1 MKVAWGIT
9 GSGDFLTEIVRT
21 MKEVAQANSETKIYI
36 FLSKAAD
43 KVVKWYGLQ
52 KELERISDKIFREVD
67 ANTTE
72 PFYYIPGALQVGKFD
87 FFIVC
92 PATGNTVAKIVS
104 GIADTLIT
112 NSVAQAAK
120 ANTPIYIMPVGQV
133 DGKQVTILPSCK
145 KLELEM
151 RKIDLR
157 NTAAL
162 SRMRSIHVFSD
173 PVEIKA
179 IFEGVLINI
188 LVTASRTQPETR
200 VSTTSLVV
208 VFCHLGFRIS

>member
-9 GSGDFLTEIVRT
+9 GSGDYMPEIVKT
-21 MKEVAQANSETKIYI
+21 MKEIAQRDREVKIYI

-43 KVVKWYGLQ
+43 KVVKWYGLF
-52 KELERISDKIFREVD
+52 KELKNVSDKIYIEVD
-67 ANTTE
+67 SNTTE
-72 PFYYIPGALQVGKFD
+72 PFYYIPGALQIGKFD

-120 ANTPIYIMPVGQV
+120 ANIPIYVMPVDHV
-133 DGKQVTILPSCK
+133 EGKQVTTLPSGE

-151 RKIDLR
+151 REVDLE
-157 NTAAL
+157 NT
-162 SRMRSIHVFSD
+162 SRLAKMRSIHVFYS
-173 PVEIKA
+173 PSEI
-179 IFEGVLINI
+179 EGVIKKY
-188 LVTASRTQPETR
+188 S
-200 VSTTSLVV
+200 
-208 VFCHLGFRIS
+208 G

>member
-9 GSGDFLTEIVRT
+9 GSGDYMPEIVKT
-21 MKEVAQANSETKIYI
+21 MKETAQRNREVKIYI

-43 KVVKWYGLQ
+43 KVVKWYGLF
-52 KELERISDKIFREVD
+52 KELKNVSDKIYIEVD
-67 ANTTE
+67 SNTTE

-120 ANTPIYIMPVGQV
+120 ANIPIYVMPVDHV
-133 DGKQVTILPSCK
+133 EGKQVTTLPSGE

-151 RKIDLR
+151 REVDLE
-157 NTAAL
+157 NTSKLAK
-162 SRMRSIHVFSD
+162 MRSIHVFYS
-173 PVEIKA
+173 PSEVEGIIKKH
-179 IFEGVLINI
+179 
-188 LVTASRTQPETR
+188 SR
-200 VSTTSLVV
+200 
-208 VFCHLGFRIS
+208 

>member
-9 GSGDFLTEIVRT
+9 GSGDYMPEIVKT
-21 MKEVAQANSETKIYI
+21 MKEIAQRDREVKIYI

-43 KVVKWYGLQ
+43 KVVKWYGLF
-52 KELERISDKIFREVD
+52 KELKNVSDKIYTEVD
-67 ANTTE
+67 SNTTE

-120 ANTPIYIMPVGQV
+120 ANIPIYVMPVDHV
-133 DGKQVTILPSCK
+133 EGKQVTTLPSGE

-151 RKIDLR
+151 REVDLE
-157 NTAAL
+157 NTSKL
-162 SRMRSIHVFSD
+162 SKMRSIQVFYS
-173 PVEIKA
+173 PSEI
-179 IFEGVLINI
+179 EGIIKKYSGLNG
-188 LVTASRTQPETR
+188 ASTRT
-200 VSTTSLVV
+200 
-208 VFCHLGFRIS
+208 

>member
-9 GSGDFLTEIVRT
+9 GSGDYMPEIVNT
-21 MKEVAQANSETKIYI
+21 MREIAQNDDKIKMYI

-43 KVVKWYGLQ
+43 KVVKWYALF
-52 KELERISDKIFREVD
+52 KELKGITDKIYAEVD
-67 ANTTE
+67 SNTTE

-120 ANTPIYIMPVGQV
+120 ANIPIYIMPVDHV
-133 DGKQVTILPSCK
+133 RGKQVTTLPSGE

-151 RKIDLR
+151 REIDLE
-157 NTAAL
+157 NTSKL
-162 SRMRSIHVFSD
+162 TKMRGIHVFYS
-173 PVEIKA
+173 PTEIEE
-179 IFEGVLINI
+179 IFKKYLK
-188 LVTASRTQPETR
+188 
-200 VSTTSLVV
+200 
-208 VFCHLGFRIS
+208 